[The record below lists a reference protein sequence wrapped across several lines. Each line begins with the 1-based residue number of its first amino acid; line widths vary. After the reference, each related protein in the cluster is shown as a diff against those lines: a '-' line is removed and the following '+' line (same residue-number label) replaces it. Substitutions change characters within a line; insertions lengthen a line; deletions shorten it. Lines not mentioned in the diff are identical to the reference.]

1 MLTPS
6 LIDKVIL
13 HYLKKMSY
21 LLIQHYFKIQ
31 LGQGQEYPPPPI
43 QDKVNIVQP
52 QDKIWSKM
60 FKQPNDQ
67 WLHSQNL

>member
-1 MLTPS
+1 
-6 LIDKVIL
+6 
-13 HYLKKMSY
+13 MSY